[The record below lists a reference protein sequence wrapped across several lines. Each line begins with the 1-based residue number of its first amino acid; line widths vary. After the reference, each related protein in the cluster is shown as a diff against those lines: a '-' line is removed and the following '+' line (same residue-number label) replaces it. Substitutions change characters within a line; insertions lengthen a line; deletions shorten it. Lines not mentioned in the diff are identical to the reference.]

1 MLQFLAATYFA
12 PVRVVVPSHFSVSD
26 ARFFFRLRIK
36 NIALGS
42 DRLRLRK
49 AACKIFF
56 RQMLIH
62 NISFFYLT
70 VGRVN
75 IFKSFRFSLAKKRS
89 RSRLKISAPASDKF
103 FNRLQLK
110 NLGSGSATLMP
121 TGEQLRLFLF
131 LYESCF
137 DIVYL
142 K

>member
-49 AACKIFF
+49 AACKNFF

-89 RSRLKISAPASDKF
+89 RSRPKISAPAPDRIL
-103 FNRLQLK
+103 NRLRLQLK
-110 NLGSGSATLMP
+110 NLGSSSATLLWGILNKRGCNILIFYALSM
-121 TGEQLRLFLF
+121 
-131 LYESCF
+131 
-137 DIVYL
+137 
-142 K
+142 

>member
-42 DRLRLRK
+42 DWLRLRK

-89 RSRLKISAPASDKF
+89 RSRPKISAPAPDRIL
-103 FNRLQLK
+103 NRLRLQLK
-110 NLGSGSATLMP
+110 NLGSSSATLLWGILNKRGCNILIFYALSM
-121 TGEQLRLFLF
+121 
-131 LYESCF
+131 
-137 DIVYL
+137 
-142 K
+142 

>member
-89 RSRLKISAPASDKF
+89 RSRPKISAPAPDRIL
-103 FNRLQLK
+103 NRLRLQLK
-110 NLGSGSATLMP
+110 NLGSSSATLLWGILNKRGCNILIFYALSM
-121 TGEQLRLFLF
+121 
-131 LYESCF
+131 
-137 DIVYL
+137 
-142 K
+142 